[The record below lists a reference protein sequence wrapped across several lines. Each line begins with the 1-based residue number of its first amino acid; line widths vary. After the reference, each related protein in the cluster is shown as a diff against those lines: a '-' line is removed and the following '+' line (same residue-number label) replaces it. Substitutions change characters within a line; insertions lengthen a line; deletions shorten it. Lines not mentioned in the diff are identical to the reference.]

1 MQLLAGE
8 YQVKV
13 DNKGRIRIPADLL
26 RQLPEDSR
34 TQFVLNK
41 GFEGSLSLYP
51 IYRWNIIAEEMSRL
65 NYFREKD
72 RQFQRMFF
80 QGVTQV
86 ELDSNERLLI
96 PKRLIDQAGITDEVV
111 ISAFG
116 QTIELWPKQ
125 LHVSMIS
132 SMPSDFSAMAD
143 EVMGAVEERMNRRD
157 GRVS

>member
-13 DNKGRIRIPADLL
+13 DNKGRLRIPADLL
-26 RQLPEDSR
+26 RQLPEDNR
-34 TQFVLNK
+34 TKFVLNK

-51 IYRWNIIAEEMSRL
+51 MYRWNIIAEEMSRL
-65 NYFREKD
+65 SYFREKD

-80 QGVTQV
+80 QGVSQV

-96 PKRLIDQAGITDEVV
+96 PKRLIDQAGIADEVV

-116 QTIELWPKQ
+116 QTIEIWSKQ
-125 LHVSMIS
+125 AHEKMIS
-132 SMPSDFSAMAD
+132 GMPSDFSAMAD

>member
-13 DNKGRIRIPADLL
+13 DNKGRVRLPADLL

-34 TQFVLNK
+34 MRFVLNK
-41 GFEGSLSLYP
+41 GFDGSLSLYP
-51 IYRWNIIAEEMSRL
+51 LYRWNIIAEEMSRL
-65 NYFREKD
+65 SYFREKE

-80 QGVTQV
+80 QGVAQV

-96 PKRLIDQAGITDEVV
+96 PKRLIDQAGITDEIV
-111 ISAFG
+111 IAAFG
-116 QTIELWPKQ
+116 QTIEIWPKQ
-125 LHVSMIS
+125 VHDKLIS
-132 SMPSDFSAMAD
+132 TMPSDFSAMAD
-143 EVMGAVEERMNRRD
+143 EVMGAVEERMSRRD